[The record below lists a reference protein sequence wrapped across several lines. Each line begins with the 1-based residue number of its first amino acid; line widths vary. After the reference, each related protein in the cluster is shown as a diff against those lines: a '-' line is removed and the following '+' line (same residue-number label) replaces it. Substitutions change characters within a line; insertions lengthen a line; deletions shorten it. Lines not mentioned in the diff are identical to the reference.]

1 MFVRNHHDNYFL
13 MNVAYRSEA
22 NLINGR
28 GGGEGGEIQHLVC
41 SFTVS

>member
-22 NLINGR
+22 NLINGH
-28 GGGEGGEIQHLVC
+28 EGGEIQHLVC